1 VAAGARRVTMRV
13 GGMWCA
19 SCALVLSEALLD
31 VPGVLDAEVSY
42 AASIARVTYDPE
54 VTDTAAW
61 TDRAALLGYSLERG
75 GLTAERSS
83 RGAGDLFLRFFVSAV
98 VGMWV
103 MWPTL
108 FLLYPAF
115 LRGTFAAQRD
125 TELFTG
131 ALALVV
137 LIYGGWPFLV
147 GAWRAARVGRAT
159 MDTLV
164 VLGTWTAWGYSTF
177 AALTGSDATYFE
189 SAAMITTIVLL
200 GRWLESF
207 GRGDASSA
215 LAGLATGSAEVR
227 LVPAG
232 GGVEDAV
239 LVAVTDAAAG
249 STVAVRAGDAFP
261 CDGTVVS
268 GATTVDQARLTGE
281 PLPVER
287 AEGDE
292 VWAGTLNLGETV
304 LVRIERAGPDTLA
317 GRIATL
323 VEDAAFAKSR
333 VERLADMVARVFVP
347 VVLAV
352 AVATLLLALIGGA
365 ELGEAVRRA
374 VTVLV
379 VACPCALGLATPLAV
394 ANASARASRA
404 GVIVRGGDALERAG
418 AIATVAF
425 DKTGTLTAGRP
436 DVVTTLIEPADD
448 AAAVRML
455 EVAAAVEAGAVHPA
469 AAAIVAASPDAGEAT
484 ESVSRHGLGVEGL
497 VEGVRVIV
505 GSERLM
511 ALEGMALPP
520 ALAQR
525 ARTAQTGGA
534 SAVWVAEAGRV
545 LGCILLADPVRPE
558 AASVVAELGRA
569 GARAVIV
576 SGDAEATC
584 RAVAAAVGVEIVHG
598 GVLPHDK
605 ERVVRELAREGRVAF
620 VGDGINDGP
629 ALAAADLAVAMG
641 DSAQVALLAS
651 DLVLVGGADG
661 PGLAA
666 LPVVLSL
673 SRRTRRIVLENLA
686 WAFTYNAVG
695 LPLAAAGVLSPIAAA
710 VAMALSSLAVV
721 ANSLRLRLR

>member
-1 VAAGARRVTMRV
+1 
-13 GGMWCA
+13 
-19 SCALVLSEALLD
+19 
-31 VPGVLDAEVSY
+31 
-42 AASIARVTYDPE
+42 
-54 VTDTAAW
+54 
-61 TDRAALLGYSLERG
+61 
-75 GLTAERSS
+75 
-83 RGAGDLFLRFFVSAV
+83 
-98 VGMWV
+98 
-103 MWPTL
+103 
-108 FLLYPAF
+108 
-115 LRGTFAAQRD
+115 
-125 TELFTG
+125 
-131 ALALVV
+131 
-137 LIYGGWPFLV
+137 
-147 GAWRAARVGRAT
+147 
-159 MDTLV
+159 V

-215 LAGLATGSAEVR
+215 LAGLAAGPTEVR

-232 GGVEDAV
+232 SGAADAV
-239 LVAVTDAAAG
+239 LVAVSDAPVG

-268 GATTVDQARLTGE
+268 GATTIDQARLTGE

-317 GRIATL
+317 GRIAAL

-333 VERLADMVARVFVP
+333 VERLADSAASIFVP

-352 AVATLLLALIGGA
+352 AVATVLLALIGGIGF
-365 ELGEAVRRA
+365 GEGVRRA

-394 ANASARASRA
+394 ANASARASRV
-404 GVIVRGGDALERAG
+404 GVLVRGGEALERAG

-436 DVVTTLIEPADD
+436 DVVATLMEPADE
-448 AAAVRML
+448 AAAARML
-455 EVAAAVEAGAVHPA
+455 RVAAAVEAGAAHPA

-484 ESVSRHGLGVEGL
+484 EPVSRQGLGVEGM
-497 VEGVRVIV
+497 VDGVRVVV

-520 ALAQR
+520 TPARHARSAQ
-525 ARTAQTGGA
+525 AGGA

-545 LGCILLADPVRPE
+545 LGCIVLADPVRPE
-558 AASVVAELGRA
+558 AESVVVELGRV

-584 RAVAAAVGVEIVHG
+584 RAVADDVGVEIVHG

-605 ERVVRELAREGRVAF
+605 ERVVRELAREGAVAF

-641 DSAQVALLAS
+641 EGAEVALLAS
-651 DLVLVGGADG
+651 DFVLVGGADG
-661 PGLAA
+661 PGLSA
-666 LPVVLSL
+666 LPVVLRL
-673 SRRTRRIVLENLA
+673 SRRTRRVVLENLG